1 MLVDFSFENFG
12 PFRDKTVFS
21 MDSTKLDGPE
31 CNKIKAEKCNLELLS
46 SAAIFGPNAS
56 GKSYVLKAMDVLQNL
71 VRAPMPPNVK
81 IPYYMPFRASS
92 GSLRS
97 PTKMGI
103 RYTVDDIVYR
113 YEISFDSE
121 HIVSE
126 SLCYEPNGRPI
137 SVFVRN
143 GQEFEFKNR
152 TVSKGLKMISQMAA
166 LSSAFL
172 PIAAQYNNEVC
183 RNAHK
188 GIVSDIILLG
198 SNISAIMNQVIARTN
213 EDPDF
218 RRSMLRALKI
228 ADFGISDIQGNV
240 MKKKVS
246 ELGEVFPPQAI
257 GLMLSSGI
265 TDIDQVTLNL
275 KHDFKDAD
283 VDSGQLYFPFDI
295 ESNGTMQFFCLM
307 GPVIDALKN
316 GSVLFLD
323 EFGSYLH
330 SEIGKW
336 VIRQFR
342 DSANPNHAQLIF
354 NTHDQS
360 LMDQDLLR
368 RDQIWFTQKDFD
380 TGASELYCLSDFN
393 GLRPET
399 DIRRCYAAG
408 KYQALPYIPSE
419 DVIE

>member
-1 MLVDFSFENFG
+1 MQPGTAEFG
-12 PFRDKTVFS
+12 GDIR
-21 MDSTKLDGPE
+21 PE
-31 CNKIKAEKCNLELLS
+31 RLR
-46 SAAIFGPNAS
+46 
-56 GKSYVLKAMDVLQNL
+56 KSYVLKAMDVLQNL
-71 VRAPMPPNVK
+71 VRAPMPPNVN

-92 GSLRS
+92 NSLKS
-97 PTKMGI
+97 PTKMEI
-103 RYTVDDIVYR
+103 RYTVGDIFYK
-113 YEISFDSE
+113 YHISFDSE

-126 SLCYEPNGRPI
+126 SLHYEPNSRPI

-143 GQEFEFKNR
+143 NQDFEFKNR
-152 TVSKGLKMISQMAA
+152 TVSKGLKMISHMAA
-166 LSSAFL
+166 PSSAFL

-188 GIVSDIILLG
+188 GVVNDIILLG

-246 ELGEVFPPQAI
+246 ELGEVSPPQAI

-265 TDIDQVTLNL
+265 TDIDQIALNL

-283 VDSGQLYFPFDI
+283 VNSGQLNFPFYI

-323 EFGSYLH
+323 KFGSYLH

-342 DSANPNHAQLIF
+342 DPANPNHAQLVF

-360 LMDQDLLR
+360 LMDQELLR

-393 GLRPET
+393 GLRPGT

-408 KYQALPYIPSE
+408 KYQALPYIPSKN
-419 DVIE
+419 VIE